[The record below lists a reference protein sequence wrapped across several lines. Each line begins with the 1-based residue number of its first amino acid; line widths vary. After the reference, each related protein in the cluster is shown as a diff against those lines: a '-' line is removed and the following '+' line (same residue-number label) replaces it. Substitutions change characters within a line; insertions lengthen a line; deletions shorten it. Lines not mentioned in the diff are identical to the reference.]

1 METQKSQREK
11 VQEIYNQDS
20 KFYVTSSFH
29 SGSSSLTRCVE
40 ILNPSNGILLD
51 IATGGG
57 HVAIIM
63 AEHCDQVLASDL
75 TKGMIEA
82 TRENAT
88 NKKIQNIYFLRTDSE
103 KISISDSSLDYVSV
117 RIAPHHFS
125 EISSFLKEVFRVLK
139 PGGKFIFVD
148 NICPEEEN
156 EAELYNIFEKKR
168 DPSHNKCFSMSKL
181 NEMFINAEFN
191 ILHTEKIIK
200 KMDFPEWIDR
210 PHIDQNIITELE
222 NILLN
227 SSLVLKKWLNPRTE
241 KEKLFFN
248 EIEGVILAEKPNS
261 IK

>member
-57 HVAIIM
+57 HVAIKM

-88 NKKIQNIYFLRTDSE
+88 NKKIQNIYL
-103 KISISDSSLDYVSV
+103 I
-117 RIAPHHFS
+117 
-125 EISSFLKEVFRVLK
+125 
-139 PGGKFIFVD
+139 
-148 NICPEEEN
+148 
-156 EAELYNIFEKKR
+156 
-168 DPSHNKCFSMSKL
+168 
-181 NEMFINAEFN
+181 EF
-191 ILHTEKIIK
+191 
-200 KMDFPEWIDR
+200 
-210 PHIDQNIITELE
+210 
-222 NILLN
+222 
-227 SSLVLKKWLNPRTE
+227 
-241 KEKLFFN
+241 
-248 EIEGVILAEKPNS
+248 G
-261 IK
+261 

>member
-1 METQKSQREK
+1 MK
-11 VQEIYNQDS
+11 
-20 KFYVTSSFH
+20 
-29 SGSSSLTRCVE
+29 
-40 ILNPSNGILLD
+40 
-51 IATGGG
+51 
-57 HVAIIM
+57 
-63 AEHCDQVLASDL
+63 
-75 TKGMIEA
+75 
-82 TRENAT
+82 
-88 NKKIQNIYFLRTDSE
+88 QNFTI
-103 KISISDSSLDYVSV
+103 
-117 RIAPHHFS
+117 
-125 EISSFLKEVFRVLK
+125 FLK
-139 PGGKFIFVD
+139 
-148 NICPEEEN
+148 
-156 EAELYNIFEKKR
+156 KKR